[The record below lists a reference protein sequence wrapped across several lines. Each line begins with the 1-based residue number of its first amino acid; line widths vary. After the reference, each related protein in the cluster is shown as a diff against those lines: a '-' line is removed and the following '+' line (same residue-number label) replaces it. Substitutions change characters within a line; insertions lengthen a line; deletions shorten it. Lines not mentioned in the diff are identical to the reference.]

1 MRAVARPEEMD
12 DAFVRCQGEAEAAF
26 GDRALF
32 LEKIVPRPRHIE
44 VQVLGD
50 GQGNVVHLFERDCS
64 VQLRNQKVVE
74 VAPAPNLDA
83 ALRQRILDDAVK
95 LASAARYE
103 NAGTVEFLVDPEA
116 GQYFFIECNPR
127 IQVEHTITEQVMTMA
142 EPVPGLAQ
150 PRLADTSQFLTW
162 RQPPSR

>member
-1 MRAVARPEEMD
+1 MRAVTRPEEMD

-83 ALRQRILDDAVK
+83 SLRQRILADAVK
-95 LASAARYE
+95 LARAAKYE
-103 NAGTVEFLVDPEA
+103 NAGTVEFLVNPET
-116 GQYFFIECNPR
+116 GEHFFIECNPR
-127 IQVEHTITEQVMTMA
+127 IQVEHTITEQVM
-142 EPVPGLAQ
+142 GLDLVEAQ
-150 PRLADTSQFLTW
+150 FRICLLYTSDAADE
-162 RQPPSR
+162 